1 MTHLWTPWRSTYMKA
16 GKDQSRCV
24 FCDAAASDRDKENL
38 VVFRGQQNFVLLNR
52 YPYTSG
58 HLMIAPYAHVP
69 RLNDV
74 VEETLAEIARL
85 TRRIEIILEA
95 AYKPEGIN
103 LGMNLG
109 RAAGAGIADHIH
121 MHMLPRWS
129 GDANFMT
136 SVAGTRIIP
145 ESLDETYLK
154 IKQGF
159 DMSAQP

>member
-1 MTHLWTPWRSTYMKA
+1 MKA
-16 GKDQSRCV
+16 GKEESRCV
-24 FCDAAASDRDKENL
+24 FCDAAASNRDEENL
-38 VVFRGQQNFVLLNR
+38 VVFRAQHNLVLLNR

-58 HLMIAPYAHVP
+58 HVMIAPYAHVP

-74 VEETLAEIARL
+74 AEETLTEVAKL
-85 TRRIEIILEA
+85 TRRIEAILEA

-136 SVAGTRIIP
+136 SVASTRIIP
-145 ESLDETYLK
+145 ESLDETYRK

-159 DMSAQP
+159 EMPAQP